1 MPLSVRLVLDLPA
14 NEAVCDS
21 AEVGALDGLALSVV
35 EVGRASFAFCFLC
48 RLMRSLVLIL
58 EGVRVVL
65 FHTGEA
71 EVVVVP
77 PTGSD
82 GNTFEPTEKPFN
94 SPRTSLTGC
103 NRTASCDVDFRVCS
117 AESLILTT
125 EEVRKM
131 LFGGDDGELSFAA
144 AACDIVGV
152 VERAVE

>member
-1 MPLSVRLVLDLPA
+1 M
-14 NEAVCDS
+14 
-21 AEVGALDGLALSVV
+21 
-35 EVGRASFAFCFLC
+35 
-48 RLMRSLVLIL
+48 
-58 EGVRVVL
+58 VL

-94 SPRTSLTGC
+94 SPRASFAPATQLEISDREVRASVVLLRRAIATGSEKLLLPDTGLVTGC

-125 EEVRKM
+125 EGVRKM